1 MAPEWERLAV
11 RALGSVETELTVLRS
26 RSISPTY
33 QRIDVADGGLLAR
46 HDPYPT
52 MWLRLW
58 FDKDGR
64 AHQRAFTV
72 VDPRPAEG
80 RFSLEFA
87 LHDGTAAD
95 WARSCAPGQRI
106 RASLLG
112 SKPPWS
118 AKTPRRRRRDDL
130 LQQQSTSGTNPED
143 ASQQDHSRAEHRG
156 VASVASSGR
165 TVVIGDPA
173 ALPAVNA
180 LLAEMAHQEVEVW
193 LEHRVLADRQL
204 PVCASDAHTV
214 TWVQRRAEGQG
225 IGQCLL
231 SHWAACPPQ
240 PHDRFWIAVE
250 AAETRMLNTAL
261 HSRYQVPREQI
272 CATAYWRHA

>member
-11 RALGSVETELTVLRS
+11 RALGSVETELTVLGS
-26 RSISPTY
+26 RRISPTY
-33 QRIDVADGGLLAR
+33 QRIDVADGGLLTR

-58 FDKDGR
+58 FNNDGR
-64 AHQRAFTV
+64 THQRAFTV

-95 WARSCAPGQRI
+95 WARSCKPGQCI

-118 AKTPRRRRRDDL
+118 VKKPRRRRGGAPR
-130 LQQQSTSGTNPED
+130 QQPTD
-143 ASQQDHSRAEHRG
+143 ASNREVAPDQDSYRFGQGNVVPA
-156 VASVASSGR
+156 ASSGR
-165 TVVIGDPA
+165 TVVVGDPA

-180 LLAEMAHQEVEVW
+180 LLTEMAHQEVEVW
-193 LEHRVLADRQL
+193 LEHRAADDRLL
-204 PVCASDAHTV
+204 PVCADDAHRV
-214 TWVQRRAEGQG
+214 TWVHRTADDQG
-225 IGQCLL
+225 IGQRLL
-231 SHWAACPPQ
+231 SHWEECPPQ
-240 PHDRFWIAVE
+240 PQDRFWIAVE
-250 AAETRMLNTAL
+250 ATETRMLNTAL
-261 HSRYQVPREQI
+261 HSRYQVPRDQV
-272 CATAYWRHA
+272 CATAYWRDA